1 MHPDRLEDRH
11 RGPARAAGTPD
22 VVTLLGTLSD
32 AIAIVTV
39 ARRSLEARKSA
50 HVGDEDEVVA
60 LRYALSLLR
69 TAYSGLD
76 LASGS
81 ARRTSR
87 GAQ

>member
-1 MHPDRLEDRH
+1 MRPDRLKKRLT
-11 RGPARAAGTPD
+11 GPALTAGKPD
-22 VVTLLGTLSD
+22 VVTLLGELSD

-39 ARRSLEARKSA
+39 AHRSLEARESA

-60 LRYALSLLR
+60 LRYVLSLLR